1 MDMQSK
7 VKIGLRTF
15 FGCAVLLLMSACGD
29 IDMFDGDFGIQ
40 GDAKPE
46 LIVPAVYGSLSMWD
60 VLDSE
65 DNDYIKVSGDT
76 LVFVYED
83 PTIINDMSV
92 DEFFEVESLDIE
104 IETEP
109 ITLPN
114 VGVVLPSDVEVEG
127 VWASTKIEFTDSV
140 ELCELDF
147 FADYE
152 IAIAETDFDYNLT
165 ITVDELYVNGV
176 PFKREIN
183 GKAGSAYVE
192 HTNMEFDARF
202 VGEPIFHISYKVTVP
217 AGQVISGPVA
227 LEMSLT
233 NMDYLFAVGHFGES
247 ISATIEEDSFSMGSI
262 DFLEQIQGS
271 FSFLEPQVTLN
282 LRTKG
287 VGVPFA
293 ADLYMTAS
301 NKKGESAT
309 LELKDGAEFIVPGNG
324 DINHTENINFVFNNQ
339 NSTIV
344 EFISLP
350 PVGDITYGGSLRVV
364 GGDVH
369 RLDTIWHTASV
380 GLGVDV
386 KIPFVVSAEGMTYS
400 DTIQDISM
408 SDVDMLESGTLSL
421 ILENE
426 IPLALQVKGLC
437 LLNKDNNL
445 LADITPDGE
454 GKVAG
459 ANGSQPGK
467 STVVFPLDNKD
478 MEALCESEAIA
489 LDLVLSTNGAA
500 VVKASQKLN
509 FKIVVAAKADLSDV
523 IE

>member
-1 MDMQSK
+1 MQSK
-7 VKIGLRTF
+7 VKSWMRTLL
-15 FGCAVLLLMSACGD
+15 GCAVLLSVSSCGD
-29 IDMFDGDFGIQ
+29 IDMFDGEFGIQ
-40 GDAKPE
+40 GEAKPE
-46 LIVPAVYGSLSMWD
+46 LVVPAVYGSLSMWD

-83 PTIINDMSV
+83 PDVIEDMNV

-114 VGVVLPSDVEVEG
+114 VGVVLPADTEVDG
-127 VWASTKIEFTDSV
+127 VWASTKIEFTEGV
-140 ELCELDF
+140 ELRELDF
-147 FADYE
+147 YADYE
-152 IAIAETDFDYNLT
+152 IAIAETDFDYHLT
-165 ITVDELYVNGV
+165 ITVDELYVNGE
-176 PFKREIN
+176 PFKRVID

-192 HTNMEFDARF
+192 RTNIEFDARF
-202 VGEPIFHISYKVTVP
+202 VGEPIFHISYQVTVP
-217 AGQVISGPVA
+217 AGQVISGPIA

-233 NMDYLFAVGHFGES
+233 NMDYLFAVGNFGES

-271 FSFLEPQVTLN
+271 FSFLEPQVILN
-282 LRTKG
+282 LRSRG
-287 VGVPFA
+287 VGVPFT

-301 NKKGESAT
+301 NKQGESAT
-309 LELKDGAEFIVPGNG
+309 LELKNGVEFVVPGNG
-324 DINHTENINFVFNNQ
+324 DINHTQNINFVFNNQ

-364 GGDVH
+364 GDDAQ

-400 DTIQDISM
+400 DTIHDISM
-408 SDVDMLESGTLSL
+408 SDIDMLESGTLSL

-426 IPLALQVKGLC
+426 IPLTLQVRRLC
-437 LLNKDNNL
+437 LLSEDGTML
-445 LADITPDGE
+445 SDITPDGD
-454 GKVAG
+454 GKVSG
-459 ANGSQPGK
+459 ANGAQPGM
-467 STVVFPLDNKD
+467 STVVFSLDSKD
-478 MEALCESEAIA
+478 MEALCESESIA
-489 LDLVLSTNGAA
+489 LDFVLSTNGAA